1 MYGAVERMCILLNT
15 AYHFPPKLLTFIC
28 RQVFAIIICIRSMR
42 ESRRSG
48 SKAISENG
56 RLYFGFDKFI
66 LSTFHL
72 SSPTMEIF

>member
-1 MYGAVERMCILLNT
+1 
-15 AYHFPPKLLTFIC
+15 
-28 RQVFAIIICIRSMR
+28 MR

-72 SSPTMEIF
+72 SSPTMEIFWSFFFVSKR